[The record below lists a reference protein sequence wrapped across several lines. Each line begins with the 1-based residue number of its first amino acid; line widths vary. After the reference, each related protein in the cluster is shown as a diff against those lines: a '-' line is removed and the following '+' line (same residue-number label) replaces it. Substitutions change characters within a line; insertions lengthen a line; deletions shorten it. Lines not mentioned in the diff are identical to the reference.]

1 MARPSVPSYP
11 RAARPGFTVCGN
23 KPSVKLVLLLCTVGV
38 NLQDCPPF
46 ASLHRPDLSPADET
60 TWNGLY
66 AAGVSLETEGR
77 WADAAAQYQEAGRRD
92 DGFAELH
99 FRLARCWLALG
110 RDAEA
115 RDHFQKASDEDALR
129 FRADRQINRIIREAA
144 AAWGERGVRLLDAEE
159 MFSRHA
165 PRGIPGAELF
175 YEHVH
180 LTPEGNYQLARAA
193 AEEV

>member
-144 AAWGERGVRLLDAEE
+144 AAWGEREFACWTRKKCFPAML
-159 MFSRHA
+159 
-165 PRGIPGAELF
+165 
-175 YEHVH
+175 
-180 LTPEGNYQLARAA
+180 RAGFL
-193 AEEV
+193 ERSSFTS